1 MVRGMADILL
11 SGADSGSAYSAR
23 RGDVIV
29 VSLDESP
36 TSGYRWDLEH
46 LPEVLAPVGSE
57 FIEAPGGGL
66 GGGGTRVLRFEARSD
81 GGGVLA
87 LRRWRSWEGEG
98 SVAERFTTTVTVV

>member
-1 MVRGMADILL
+1 MADIPL
-11 SGADSGSAYSAR
+11 SGADSGRACSAR
-23 RGDVIV
+23 RGDVLV

-36 TSGYRWDLEH
+36 TTGYRWDVEH
-46 LPEVLAPVGSE
+46 LPEVLAPGGSE

-81 GGGVLA
+81 GEGVLA

>member
-1 MVRGMADILL
+1 MADIQL
-11 SGADSGSAYSAR
+11 SGADSGHACAAR

-36 TSGYRWDLEH
+36 TSGYRWDVEH
-46 LPEVLAPVGSE
+46 LPEVLALVGSD
-57 FIEAPGGGL
+57 FIEAHGGGL
-66 GGGGTRVLRFEARSD
+66 GGGGTRVLRFEAGSD
-81 GGGVLA
+81 GEGVLT